1 MPLGEGEMNRR
12 QLTVV
17 WLLAAWL
24 IFSFFYAAHHVEPP
38 GLIARSK
45 AKVTG
50 EPPPPAEV
58 SYNFVW
64 DRDAGAFLMLA
75 VPGLVV
81 GIALTLTLGRKK

>member
-1 MPLGEGEMNRR
+1 VNRK

-24 IFSFFYAAHHVEPP
+24 IFSFFYASRHVEPP
-38 GLIARSK
+38 SLIARGK

-50 EPPPPAEV
+50 AEPPAAEV

-64 DRDAGAFLMLA
+64 DRDAGTFLMLA

-81 GIALTLTLGRKK
+81 GIALTLTLGHRK